1 MTITQQQ
8 FENWLLRK
16 EKENLE
22 FKEGKHQY
30 DYHKMMK
37 YCCAIS
43 NEGGGYFILGVTDK
57 IPRVVVGTEAFKNF
71 NELKKNLLDEFHL
84 RFEIDEFYYQNKRTL
99 IFTIPSRPV
108 GVPISYDGRYWMR
121 VNESLEVMTPDQI
134 KNILN
139 ETQSDFS
146 ALPCEH
152 ISNDDLSDSAI
163 DIFRMLWSKKS
174 NNVAILQMP
183 LEQLL
188 QASELSVDGKLNYAA
203 LILLG
208 KKESLGKYLS
218 NSEIV
223 FEYRNSESS
232 IESQQREDFRIGFF
246 AIQSKLWDLI
256 NLRNEIQHVQDGLF
270 IRDIPNF
277 NEEVIREALLN
288 AVTHR
293 DYRLQGSVFIR
304 QYPNLL
310 EIENPGSFPA
320 GVTPENILYKQNPRN
335 RRIAEVFQKCG
346 LVERSGQ
353 GADKMFRR
361 AIEEA
366 KPLPDY
372 SRSDAF
378 SVVLNLQGKIQDV
391 QFLKFFERVSEE
403 KKVNWTVSDLILLE
417 LIRKGDHLNASQHDA
432 VKRLVDQG
440 FVELIGRGK
449 GVRYILSKKF
459 YTFLGEKGTYTRKR
473 GLDTETKKTLLLKH
487 LEHHLQG
494 RFSEFKDVIPGL
506 TDDQLKGLLKSLRK
520 ENKIKFIGAH
530 RNGYWVIKKDIK
542 P

>member
-1 MTITQQQ
+1 MPITKQQ
-8 FENWLLRK
+8 FENWLSKK

-22 FKEGKHQY
+22 FKEAKKQY
-30 DYHKMMK
+30 DFKTMMK
-37 YCCAIS
+37 YCCAIA
-43 NEGGGYFILGVTDK
+43 NERGGYFILGVTDK
-57 IPRVVVGTEAFKNF
+57 FPRVVVGTEAFKNF
-71 NELKKNLLDEFHL
+71 NEIKKNLLDAFHL
-84 RFEIDEFYYQNKRTL
+84 RFEIEEFYYQEKRIL
-99 IFTIPSRPV
+99 IFTIPSRPI

-121 VNESLEVMTPDQI
+121 VNESLEIMTPDQI
-134 KNILN
+134 RNIIN
-139 ETQSDFS
+139 EAQNDFS
-146 ALPCEH
+146 AQSCEGAT
-152 ISNDDLSDSAI
+152 IDDLNELATS
-163 DIFRMLWSKKS
+163 IFKMLWSKKA
-174 NNVAILQMP
+174 NNPSILQAP

-188 QASELSVDGKLNYAA
+188 IDSELLVDGKLNYAS
-203 LILLG
+203 LVLLG
-208 KKESLGKYLS
+208 KKESLGKYLP

-223 FEYRNSESS
+223 FEYRNSGSS

-256 NLRNEIQHVQDGLF
+256 NLRNEVQHVQDGLF

-293 DYRLQGSVFIR
+293 DYSLQGSVFIR
-304 QYPNLL
+304 QFPNLL

-361 AIEEA
+361 SIEEA

-378 SVVLNLQGKIQDV
+378 SVVLKLEGEIQDI
-391 QFLKFFERVSEE
+391 QFLKFFERVSQE
-403 KKVNWTVSDLILLE
+403 KKVNWTISDLILLE
-417 LIRKGDHLNASQHDA
+417 LIRKGNRPDTSQHDA
-432 VKRLVDQG
+432 VKRLTDQG

-459 YTFLGEKGTYTRKR
+459 YTFLGEKGTYTRKK
-473 GLDTETKKTLLLKH
+473 GLGSEEKKALILKH
-487 LEHHLQG
+487 LNENDKGTIL
-494 RFSEFKDVIPGL
+494 EFEQIL
-506 TDDQLKGLLKSLRK
+506 TSLNRNQIHKLLKSLKK
-520 ENKIKFIGAH
+520 EEKIEFIGS
-530 RNGYWVIKKDIK
+530 RKFGYWRIKNI
-542 P
+542 

>member
-1 MTITQQQ
+1 MAITISQ
-8 FENWLLRK
+8 FENWLSRK

-22 FKEGKHQY
+22 FKEGKNQY
-30 DYHKMMK
+30 DFHKMMK
-37 YCCAIS
+37 YCCALA
-43 NEGGGYFILGVTDK
+43 NERGGYFILGVTDK
-57 IPRVVVGTEAFKNF
+57 FPRVVVGTQAFKNF
-71 NELKKNLLDEFHL
+71 NDIKKNLFDTFRL
-84 RFEIDEFYYQNKRTL
+84 RFEIEELYYNGNRVL
-99 IFTIPSRPV
+99 IFTAPSRSLGTPL
-108 GVPISYDGRYWMR
+108 SYDGRYWMR
-121 VNESLEVMTPDQI
+121 VNESLEIMTPDQI
-134 KNILN
+134 RNILN

-146 ALPCEH
+146 ALTCDNAS
-152 ISNDDLSDSAI
+152 IDDLNDLAI
-163 DIFRMLWSKKS
+163 SIFRMLWSKKS
-174 NNVAILQMP
+174 NNISILQMH
-183 LEQLL
+183 LEELL
-188 QASELSVDGKLNYAA
+188 QASELLVDGKLNYAA

-208 KKESLGKYLS
+208 KKESLGKILP

-256 NLRNEIQHVQDGLF
+256 NLRNEVQHVQDGLF

-293 DYRLQGSVFIR
+293 DYSLQGSVFIR

-361 AIEEA
+361 SIEEA

-372 SRSDAF
+372 SRSDSFA
-378 SVVLNLQGKIQDV
+378 VVLKLQGKIQDV

-417 LIRKGDHLNASQHDA
+417 SIRKGEHLDSSQHDA
-432 VKRLVDQG
+432 VKRLTDQG

-459 YTFLGEKGTYTRKR
+459 YTFLGEKGTYTRRK
-473 GLDTETKKTLLLKH
+473 GLGSEEKKALIIKH
-487 LEHHLQG
+487 LNENEQG
-494 RFSEFKDVIPGL
+494 SILEFEQIL
-506 TDDQLKGLLKSLRK
+506 TSLNRDQIHKLLKSLK
-520 ENKIKFIGAH
+520 KDNKIEFIGS
-530 RNGYWVIKKDIK
+530 RKFGYWRIKN
-542 P
+542 

>member
-1 MTITQQQ
+1 MPVTILQ
-8 FENWLLRK
+8 FEQWLQSK

-22 FKEGKHQY
+22 FKEAKNQY
-30 DYHKMMK
+30 DFSTMMK
-37 YCCAIS
+37 YCCAIA
-43 NEGGGYFILGVTDK
+43 NERGGYFILGVTDK
-57 IPRVVVGTEAFKNF
+57 FPRVVVGTGAFKNF
-71 NELKKNLLDEFHL
+71 NHIKKNLLDAFHL
-84 RFEIDEFYYQNKRTL
+84 RFEIEEYFYQGKRIL
-99 IFTIPSRPV
+99 IFTIPSRPI

-121 VNESLEVMTPDQI
+121 VNESLEIMTPDQI
-134 KNILN
+134 RNILN

-146 ALPCEH
+146 ALPCENAS
-152 ISNDDLSDSAI
+152 IDDLSEIAIEIFRSLWSRKANNSAI
-163 DIFRMLWSKKS
+163 LKI
-174 NNVAILQMP
+174 P
-183 LEQLL
+183 LTQLL
-188 QASELSVDGKLNYAA
+188 KDAELLIDGKLNYAS

-208 KKESLGKYLS
+208 KTESLGRYLP
-218 NSEIV
+218 NCEIV

-246 AIQSKLWDLI
+246 AVQSKLWDLI
-256 NLRNEIQHVQDGLF
+256 NLRNEVQHVQDGLF

-293 DYRLQGSVFIR
+293 DYGLQGSVFIR

-361 AIEEA
+361 SIEEA

-378 SVVLNLQGKIQDV
+378 SVFLILQGKIQDV

-417 LIRKGDHLNASQHDA
+417 LIRKGDHLDASQHDA

-459 YTFLGEKGTYTRKR
+459 YTFLGEKGVYTRKK
-473 GLDTETKKTLLLKH
+473 GLDKEEKKALILSHLKNHNQGTIQEFEQALPSLTRNQIHKLLKA
-487 LEHHLQG
+487 LKKEG
-494 RFSEFKDVIPGL
+494 KIEFKGS
-506 TDDQLKGLLKSLRK
+506 K
-520 ENKIKFIGAH
+520 KFGSWFSIES
-530 RNGYWVIKKDIK
+530 Y
-542 P
+542 